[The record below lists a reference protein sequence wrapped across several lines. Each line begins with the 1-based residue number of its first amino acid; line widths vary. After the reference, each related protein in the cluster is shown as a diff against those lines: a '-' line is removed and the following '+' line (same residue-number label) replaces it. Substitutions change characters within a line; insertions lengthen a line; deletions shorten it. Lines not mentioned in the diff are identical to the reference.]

1 MSWLNEPHLQRGII
15 CDYIT
20 DSPEDYETERLA
32 EPFGSPYDSTVPRA
46 TGRVPATDDDV
57 IYAPKANPVQR
68 PNSGT
73 AAPGPNAQEYHQG
86 YLAQQFTP
94 HCPAVAQVGLIGA
107 PSSSLGAR
115 SAYNQPSI
123 EEPPTHSLR
132 LPERSTLDVSNPACD
147 HPQPSGP
154 SPNLHVPR
162 VPTVEELLEGVHVPT
177 WEQLDDA
184 SRQIKELYAL
194 RALLDPQ
201 GHQRRTHVMV
211 LPNIPSEDHRI
222 WGGPVPLVSGN
233 STVEDAMN
241 GWDSLGDLNQDRHS
255 VHSYESRSPGA
266 SRACSLYTTEH
277 GCWTPTSVLD
287 ELAIELDFGD
297 SDQDPEY
304 ANGPEDEDV
313 QHQPSLGEVPLEEL
327 INAWDRV
334 DSIMIELRVRSSVF
348 VFPDELDFIPPYGSD
363 DGPLLDRRS
372 FRNVWFVRHW
382 EFLYRLLNELVDIE
396 SMSDRMTAAIRR
408 AKVEVNCELDRVEE
422 FATKLWEQECQK
434 IEEMRLWQD
443 AFSSEYS
450 SDEYGDWPNGLPI
463 RTPGADRSSF
473 STIKI
478 AECLVKEGG
487 RLKWAMS
494 CGVTT
499 RTKRLYWTSFPA
511 PAPSPD
517 QLNRPE
523 QPAPTL
529 RTKSRAA
536 GPTPVSPEENH
547 LYYYF
552 CIDDRLLYLSFF
564 EDWGPLN
571 LAQVYRAC
579 ILIHELLQD
588 ANLKRHRIVLYS
600 SSDPRRRANSALL
613 MALYCMIVQRRTP
626 WEVFYPIAEVEF
638 MPFRDAGRG
647 RSDFHLGIQDCL
659 WGVWKAQ
666 HNHLLDMNEFSV
678 DEYEYYEK
686 VDNGD
691 WNWITPGFIA
701 FASPVDSVWIRQQKE
716 GKTKGGASALQRKLP
731 TPFMNVLEYFSER
744 NVKLV
749 VRLNN
754 ELYDK
759 AVFEERGIEHLD
771 LYFDDGTNPADDIT
785 RTFIAKSDAIIEA
798 GGAIAVHCKA
808 GLGRTGTLIGAYLI
822 YKYGFTASE
831 AIGFMRIQFMYMK
844 QLEWA
849 KWAAIDEMRRAE
861 AQRTDVLTPRT
872 PPEEIQPMT
881 TGSTNGTSA
890 SPVRSGQSIA
900 PSSPR
905 AATPPGLMSSPVING
920 SAVPVT
926 PHKARPTTPIKTD
939 APVLQPRKTP
949 AAKRAADGDEEV
961 EDEGDQLG
969 VLGVGFR
976 RVSGKREAGGDAAS
990 ASRSEGGS
998 RAKRDGGVGSSKS
1011 DSGELVCPLVP
1022 SKRAAEIEASIASAT
1037 TPPPAPKPRLIS
1049 HATTANGKPDGTSR
1063 VAQATTALRN
1073 AAARGHGASS
1083 SVSSVPGNTRRPAA
1097 PPGSP
1102 QLPKYNTRSKLPL
1115 PNAGPLG
1122 PAGNAGLKV
1131 PQKRAYVLTPP
1142 PPLPVPE
1149 KGKKPEEDKE
1159 KEDEDPEWTH
1169 GEGANAVVVPGSKL
1183 ERPNLRS
1190 VRRRRSS
1197 FSAADIVT

>member
-1 MSWLNEPHLQRGII
+1 MFLSPASGRMSQPHEPSPQQGIV

-20 DSPEDYETERLA
+20 EPPEDYETNRLA
-32 EPFGSPYDSTVPRA
+32 EPFASPYDPAVPRA
-46 TGRVPATDDDV
+46 TRSSATRILPVP
-57 IYAPKANPVQR
+57 PVQR
-68 PNSGT
+68 PNPSRLRSE
-73 AAPGPNAQEYHQG
+73 AKSLKFRQS
-86 YLAQQFTP
+86 YLAKQFGAYR
-94 HCPAVAQVGLIGA
+94 PAVEQVGLIGV
-107 PSSSLGAR
+107 PSGFSSTGPGGQD
-115 SAYNQPSI
+115 AYSHHQHSPAYPSTSPRWY
-123 EEPPTHSLR
+123 PPTTTCDRHPPYGTR
-132 LPERSTLDVSNPACD
+132 LNSQDSD
-147 HPQPSGP
+147 I
-154 SPNLHVPR
+154 
-162 VPTVEELLEGVHVPT
+162 PTTKQLLEGMYVPT
-177 WEQLDDA
+177 WDQLDVA

-201 GHQRRTHVMV
+201 GHRLRTHVAV
-211 LPNIPSEDHRI
+211 LPNVPSEEHRI
-222 WGGPVPLVSGN
+222 WGGLVPLASGN
-233 STVEDAMN
+233 SQVGGVVND
-241 GWDSLGDLNQDRHS
+241 GWDVFGDLDRDCS
-255 VHSYESRSPGA
+255 STRARAPESPVSTLWLGESRIS
-266 SRACSLYTTEH
+266 
-277 GCWTPTSVLD
+277 TPITVLD
-287 ELAIELDFGD
+287 EPLVGSSVDHQAFESDDESAHQSD
-297 SDQDPEY
+297 SDE
-304 ANGPEDEDV
+304 ALFSDV
-313 QHQPSLGEVPLEEL
+313 IE
-327 INAWDRV
+327 AWNKLD
-334 DSIMIELRVRSSVF
+334 DMMIQVRVRSDMF
-348 VFPDELDFIPPYGSD
+348 VYPAKLDFVPAYGAD
-363 DGPLLDRRS
+363 NEPIVNRRS
-372 FRNVWFVRHW
+372 LRNKAFVQYW
-382 EFLYRLLNELVDIE
+382 EFLYRSLDELNGIDALSERMVIALQHALEDVNSELEKMEGRVAVSGDG
-396 SMSDRMTAAIRR
+396 T
-408 AKVEVNCELDRVEE
+408 KEVLAQCVCER
-422 FATKLWEQECQK
+422 
-434 IEEMRLWQD
+434 
-443 AFSSEYS
+443 
-450 SDEYGDWPNGLPI
+450 
-463 RTPGADRSSF
+463 
-473 STIKI
+473 
-478 AECLVKEGG
+478 
-487 RLKWAMS
+487 
-494 CGVTT
+494 
-499 RTKRLYWTSFPA
+499 
-511 PAPSPD
+511 
-517 QLNRPE
+517 LNRPE
-523 QPAPTL
+523 QPAPAL
-529 RTKSRAA
+529 RTKARTA
-536 GPTPVSPEENH
+536 GPTPVTPEENH

-600 SSDPRRRANSALL
+600 TSDPRRRANSALL

-716 GKTKGGASALQRKLP
+716 GKNKPSGATTSALQRKLP

-759 AVFEERGIEHLD
+759 DVFEERGIEHLD

-798 GGAIAVHCKA
+798 GGAVAVHCKA

-831 AIGFMRIQFMYMK
+831 AIGFMRIVRPGSVVGPQQQFMYMK

-849 KWAAIDEMRRAE
+849 KWAAIDEIRRAE
-861 AQRTDVLTPRT
+861 AQRTEVPTPRT

-881 TGSTNGTSA
+881 TGSTNGNSA
-890 SPVRSGQSIA
+890 SPVRSGQSAA

-905 AATPPGLMSSPVING
+905 AITPPGLMSSPVISTG
-920 SAVPVT
+920 TVPIT

-949 AAKRAADGDEEV
+949 AAKRAAGGDEEV

-976 RVSGKREAGGDAAS
+976 RVSGKRVAGGDAGS

-998 RAKRDGGVGSSKS
+998 RTKRDGAIGGGSKS
-1011 DSGELVCPLVP
+1011 DSGGTRLPAGAMSVDRGKSTGVGIGRATR
-1022 SKRAAEIEASIASAT
+1022 SSTRIVAKRAAEIEASLAAPS
-1037 TPPPAPKPRLIS
+1037 PPVTSKPRLIS
-1049 HATTANGKPDGTSR
+1049 HATMPNGKPEGT
-1063 VAQATTALRN
+1063 N
-1073 AAARGHGASS
+1073 
-1083 SVSSVPGNTRRPAA
+1083 
-1097 PPGSP
+1097 
-1102 QLPKYNTRSKLPL
+1102 
-1115 PNAGPLG
+1115 
-1122 PAGNAGLKV
+1122 
-1131 PQKRAYVLTPP
+1131 
-1142 PPLPVPE
+1142 
-1149 KGKKPEEDKE
+1149 DKE
-1159 KEDEDPEWTH
+1159 QEDEDPDWTH
-1169 GEGANAVVVPGSKL
+1169 GEGANAVVMPGSKL

>member
-1 MSWLNEPHLQRGII
+1 MAPVCEPLCRF
-15 CDYIT
+15 
-20 DSPEDYETERLA
+20 S
-32 EPFGSPYDSTVPRA
+32 
-46 TGRVPATDDDV
+46 
-57 IYAPKANPVQR
+57 
-68 PNSGT
+68 
-73 AAPGPNAQEYHQG
+73 
-86 YLAQQFTP
+86 
-94 HCPAVAQVGLIGA
+94 
-107 PSSSLGAR
+107 
-115 SAYNQPSI
+115 
-123 EEPPTHSLR
+123 
-132 LPERSTLDVSNPACD
+132 
-147 HPQPSGP
+147 
-154 SPNLHVPR
+154 
-162 VPTVEELLEGVHVPT
+162 
-177 WEQLDDA
+177 
-184 SRQIKELYAL
+184 
-194 RALLDPQ
+194 
-201 GHQRRTHVMV
+201 
-211 LPNIPSEDHRI
+211 
-222 WGGPVPLVSGN
+222 
-233 STVEDAMN
+233 
-241 GWDSLGDLNQDRHS
+241 DRH
-255 VHSYESRSPGA
+255 VAPYILVLF
-266 SRACSLYTTEH
+266 SL
-277 GCWTPTSVLD
+277 
-287 ELAIELDFGD
+287 
-297 SDQDPEY
+297 
-304 ANGPEDEDV
+304 
-313 QHQPSLGEVPLEEL
+313 
-327 INAWDRV
+327 
-334 DSIMIELRVRSSVF
+334 
-348 VFPDELDFIPPYGSD
+348 
-363 DGPLLDRRS
+363 
-372 FRNVWFVRHW
+372 
-382 EFLYRLLNELVDIE
+382 
-396 SMSDRMTAAIRR
+396 
-408 AKVEVNCELDRVEE
+408 
-422 FATKLWEQECQK
+422 
-434 IEEMRLWQD
+434 
-443 AFSSEYS
+443 
-450 SDEYGDWPNGLPI
+450 
-463 RTPGADRSSF
+463 
-473 STIKI
+473 
-478 AECLVKEGG
+478 CL
-487 RLKWAMS
+487 
-494 CGVTT
+494 C
-499 RTKRLYWTSFPA
+499 RLYWTSFPA

-523 QPAPTL
+523 QPAPAL
-529 RTKSRAA
+529 RTKARTA
-536 GPTPVSPEENH
+536 GPTPVTPEENH

-600 SSDPRRRANSALL
+600 TSDPRRRANSALL

-716 GKTKGGASALQRKLP
+716 GKNKPSGATTSALQRKLP

-759 AVFEERGIEHLD
+759 DVFEERGIEHLD

-798 GGAIAVHCKA
+798 GGAVAVHCKA

-849 KWAAIDEMRRAE
+849 KWAAIDEIRRAE
-861 AQRTDVLTPRT
+861 AQRTEVPTPRT

-881 TGSTNGTSA
+881 TGSTNGNSA
-890 SPVRSGQSIA
+890 SPARSGQSAA

-905 AATPPGLMSSPVING
+905 AITPPGLMSSPVISTG
-920 SAVPVT
+920 TVPIT

-949 AAKRAADGDEEV
+949 AAKRAAGGDEEV

-976 RVSGKREAGGDAAS
+976 RVSGKRVAGGDAGS

-998 RAKRDGGVGSSKS
+998 RTKRDGAIGGGSKS
-1011 DSGELVCPLVP
+1011 DSGGTRLPAGAMSVDRGKSTGVGIGRATR
-1022 SKRAAEIEASIASAT
+1022 SSTRIVAKRAAEIEASLAAPS
-1037 TPPPAPKPRLIS
+1037 PPVTSKPRLIS
-1049 HATTANGKPDGTSR
+1049 HATMPNGKPEGTSR
-1063 VAQATTALRN
+1063 VIQAAAALRN
-1073 AAARGHGASS
+1073 AATRGHGASS
-1083 SVSSVPGNTRRPAA
+1083 SVSSVPGNTRRPAV
-1097 PPGSP
+1097 PGSP

-1115 PNAGPLG
+1115 PSPSALG
-1122 PAGNAGLKV
+1122 HGGNNGLKMS
-1131 PQKRAYVLTPP
+1131 QKRAYALNPP
-1142 PPLPVPE
+1142 PPLPMPSIGE
-1149 KGKKPEEDKE
+1149 KGKKQDDDKE
-1159 KEDEDPEWTH
+1159 QEDEDPDWTH
-1169 GEGANAVVVPGSKL
+1169 GEGANAVVMPGSKL

>member
-1 MSWLNEPHLQRGII
+1 MAPVCEPLCRF
-15 CDYIT
+15 
-20 DSPEDYETERLA
+20 S
-32 EPFGSPYDSTVPRA
+32 
-46 TGRVPATDDDV
+46 
-57 IYAPKANPVQR
+57 
-68 PNSGT
+68 
-73 AAPGPNAQEYHQG
+73 
-86 YLAQQFTP
+86 
-94 HCPAVAQVGLIGA
+94 
-107 PSSSLGAR
+107 
-115 SAYNQPSI
+115 
-123 EEPPTHSLR
+123 
-132 LPERSTLDVSNPACD
+132 
-147 HPQPSGP
+147 
-154 SPNLHVPR
+154 
-162 VPTVEELLEGVHVPT
+162 
-177 WEQLDDA
+177 
-184 SRQIKELYAL
+184 
-194 RALLDPQ
+194 
-201 GHQRRTHVMV
+201 
-211 LPNIPSEDHRI
+211 
-222 WGGPVPLVSGN
+222 
-233 STVEDAMN
+233 
-241 GWDSLGDLNQDRHS
+241 DRH
-255 VHSYESRSPGA
+255 VAPYILVLF
-266 SRACSLYTTEH
+266 SL
-277 GCWTPTSVLD
+277 
-287 ELAIELDFGD
+287 
-297 SDQDPEY
+297 
-304 ANGPEDEDV
+304 
-313 QHQPSLGEVPLEEL
+313 
-327 INAWDRV
+327 
-334 DSIMIELRVRSSVF
+334 
-348 VFPDELDFIPPYGSD
+348 
-363 DGPLLDRRS
+363 
-372 FRNVWFVRHW
+372 
-382 EFLYRLLNELVDIE
+382 
-396 SMSDRMTAAIRR
+396 
-408 AKVEVNCELDRVEE
+408 
-422 FATKLWEQECQK
+422 
-434 IEEMRLWQD
+434 
-443 AFSSEYS
+443 
-450 SDEYGDWPNGLPI
+450 
-463 RTPGADRSSF
+463 
-473 STIKI
+473 
-478 AECLVKEGG
+478 CL
-487 RLKWAMS
+487 
-494 CGVTT
+494 C
-499 RTKRLYWTSFPA
+499 RLYWTSFPA

-523 QPAPTL
+523 QPAPAL
-529 RTKSRAA
+529 RTKARTA
-536 GPTPVSPEENH
+536 GPTPVTPEENH

-600 SSDPRRRANSALL
+600 TSDPRRRANSALL

-716 GKTKGGASALQRKLP
+716 GKNKPSGATTSALQRKLP

-759 AVFEERGIEHLD
+759 DVFEERGIEHLD

-798 GGAIAVHCKA
+798 GGAVAVHCKA

-849 KWAAIDEMRRAE
+849 KWAAIDEIRRAE
-861 AQRTDVLTPRT
+861 AQRTEVPTPRT

-881 TGSTNGTSA
+881 TGSTNGNSA
-890 SPVRSGQSIA
+890 SPVRSGQSAA

-905 AATPPGLMSSPVING
+905 AITPPGLMSSPVISTG
-920 SAVPVT
+920 TVPIT

-949 AAKRAADGDEEV
+949 AAKRAAGGDEEV

-976 RVSGKREAGGDAAS
+976 RVSGKRVAGGDAGS

-998 RAKRDGGVGSSKS
+998 RTKRDGAIGGGSKS
-1011 DSGELVCPLVP
+1011 DSGGTRLPAGAMSVDRGKSTGVGIGRATR
-1022 SKRAAEIEASIASAT
+1022 SSTRIVAKRAAEIEASLAAPS
-1037 TPPPAPKPRLIS
+1037 PPVTSKPRLIS
-1049 HATTANGKPDGTSR
+1049 HATMPNGKPEGTSR
-1063 VAQATTALRN
+1063 VIQAAAALRN
-1073 AAARGHGASS
+1073 AATRGHGASS
-1083 SVSSVPGNTRRPAA
+1083 SVSSVPGNTRRPAV
-1097 PPGSP
+1097 PGSP

-1115 PNAGPLG
+1115 PSPSALG
-1122 PAGNAGLKV
+1122 HGGNNSLKMS
-1131 PQKRAYVLTPP
+1131 QKRAYALNPP
-1142 PPLPVPE
+1142 PPLPMPSIGE
-1149 KGKKPEEDKE
+1149 KGKKQDDDKE
-1159 KEDEDPEWTH
+1159 QEDEDPDWTH
-1169 GEGANAVVVPGSKL
+1169 GEGANAVVMPGSKL

>member
-1 MSWLNEPHLQRGII
+1 MAQAQAPVAR
-15 CDYIT
+15 
-20 DSPEDYETERLA
+20 
-32 EPFGSPYDSTVPRA
+32 RA
-46 TGRVPATDDDV
+46 HMYLP
-57 IYAPKANPVQR
+57 
-68 PNSGT
+68 PN
-73 AAPGPNAQEYHQG
+73 NYWKE
-86 YLAQQFTP
+86 FT
-94 HCPAVAQVGLIGA
+94 
-107 PSSSLGAR
+107 
-115 SAYNQPSI
+115 
-123 EEPPTHSLR
+123 
-132 LPERSTLDVSNPACD
+132 
-147 HPQPSGP
+147 
-154 SPNLHVPR
+154 
-162 VPTVEELLEGVHVPT
+162 
-177 WEQLDDA
+177 
-184 SRQIKELYAL
+184 QIKELYAL
-194 RALLDPQ
+194 RALLDPH
-201 GHQRRTHVMV
+201 GHRLRTHVPV
-211 LPNIPSEDHRI
+211 LPNIPSEEHRI
-222 WGGPVPLVSGN
+222 WGGPVPLASGN
-233 STVEDAMN
+233 LQARD
-241 GWDSLGDLNQDRHS
+241 GWDVFGDFSRGFSSARPNETRTP
-255 VHSYESRSPGA
+255 ESP
-266 SRACSLYTTEH
+266 LV
-277 GCWTPTSVLD
+277 TPLWLD
-287 ELAIELDFGD
+287 EFRIPTPETVSNESIAESLIDYQYLE
-297 SDQDPEY
+297 SD
-304 ANGPEDEDV
+304 DESD
-313 QHQPSLGEVPLEEL
+313 
-327 INAWDRV
+327 D
-334 DSIMIELRVRSSVF
+334 SSVQDQPGPGEAPLDAVVEAWNKLDDIVIDVRARSNEF
-348 VFPDELDFIPPYGSD
+348 VFPSKLDFIPAYGTENE
-363 DGPLLDRRS
+363 PLVNRQSL
-372 FRNVWFVRHW
+372 RNRAFIRHW
-382 EFLYRLLNELVDIE
+382 EFLYHSLDKLNDMEPLT
-396 SMSDRMTAAIRR
+396 DRMAIGLRR
-408 AKVEVNCELDRVEE
+408 AVDEVNCELDKVEG
-422 FATKLWEQECQK
+422 FAAKLWKKECRAEK
-434 IEEMRLWQD
+434 RKRFGRGV
-443 AFSSEYS
+443 FSSE
-450 SDEYGDWPNGLPI
+450 
-463 RTPGADRSSF
+463 
-473 STIKI
+473 
-478 AECLVKEGG
+478 
-487 RLKWAMS
+487 
-494 CGVTT
+494 
-499 RTKRLYWTSFPA
+499 LYWTSFPA

-523 QPAPTL
+523 QPAPAL
-529 RTKSRAA
+529 RTKGRTA
-536 GPTPVSPEENH
+536 GTTPVSPEESH

-716 GKTKGGASALQRKLP
+716 GKTKPGGATSSALQRKLP

-785 RTFIAKSDAIIEA
+785 RTFIEKSDAIIEA

-831 AIGFMRIQFMYMK
+831 AIGFMRIVRPGSVVGPQQQFMYMK

-849 KWAAIDEMRRAE
+849 KWAAIDEIRRTE
-861 AQRTDVLTPRT
+861 AQRTEVPTPRT

-881 TGSTNGTSA
+881 TGSTNGSSA
-890 SPVRSGQSIA
+890 SPVRSGHSAAQ
-900 PSSPR
+900 SSPR
-905 AATPPGLMSSPVING
+905 VATPPGLMSSPVITTG
-920 SAVPVT
+920 TVPVT

-949 AAKRAADGDEEV
+949 AAKRAAGGDEEV

-976 RVSGKREAGGDAAS
+976 RVSGKRTAGGDAAS

-998 RAKRDGGVGSSKS
+998 RPRRDGGVGGSSKS
-1011 DSGELVCPLVP
+1011 DSGGTRVP
-1022 SKRAAEIEASIASAT
+1022 AGAMSVDRGKSTGVGLGRATRSSTRMVAKRAAEIEATLASASSPT
-1037 TPPPAPKPRLIS
+1037 TAPKPRLLS
-1049 HATTANGKPDGTSR
+1049 HATTANGKPEGTSR
-1063 VAQATTALRN
+1063 VIQAAAALRN
-1073 AAARGHGASS
+1073 AATRGHTTSS

-1115 PNAGPLG
+1115 PSAGTLG
-1122 PAGNAGLKV
+1122 PGGNNNLKL

-1142 PPLPVPE
+1142 PPLPMPSAE
-1149 KGKKPEEDKE
+1149 KGKKSEEEKE

-1169 GEGANAVVVPGSKL
+1169 GEGANAVVVPGSNL

>member
-1 MSWLNEPHLQRGII
+1 MAPVCEPLCR
-15 CDYIT
+15 
-20 DSPEDYETERLA
+20 
-32 EPFGSPYDSTVPRA
+32 F
-46 TGRVPATDDDV
+46 
-57 IYAPKANPVQR
+57 
-68 PNSGT
+68 
-73 AAPGPNAQEYHQG
+73 
-86 YLAQQFTP
+86 
-94 HCPAVAQVGLIGA
+94 
-107 PSSSLGAR
+107 
-115 SAYNQPSI
+115 
-123 EEPPTHSLR
+123 
-132 LPERSTLDVSNPACD
+132 
-147 HPQPSGP
+147 
-154 SPNLHVPR
+154 
-162 VPTVEELLEGVHVPT
+162 
-177 WEQLDDA
+177 
-184 SRQIKELYAL
+184 
-194 RALLDPQ
+194 
-201 GHQRRTHVMV
+201 
-211 LPNIPSEDHRI
+211 
-222 WGGPVPLVSGN
+222 
-233 STVEDAMN
+233 
-241 GWDSLGDLNQDRHS
+241 
-255 VHSYESRSPGA
+255 
-266 SRACSLYTTEH
+266 
-277 GCWTPTSVLD
+277 
-287 ELAIELDFGD
+287 
-297 SDQDPEY
+297 SD
-304 ANGPEDEDV
+304 
-313 QHQPSLGEVPLEEL
+313 
-327 INAWDRV
+327 
-334 DSIMIELRVRSSVF
+334 
-348 VFPDELDFIPPYGSD
+348 
-363 DGPLLDRRS
+363 
-372 FRNVWFVRHW
+372 
-382 EFLYRLLNELVDIE
+382 
-396 SMSDRMTAAIRR
+396 
-408 AKVEVNCELDRVEE
+408 
-422 FATKLWEQECQK
+422 
-434 IEEMRLWQD
+434 
-443 AFSSEYS
+443 
-450 SDEYGDWPNGLPI
+450 
-463 RTPGADRSSF
+463 
-473 STIKI
+473 
-478 AECLVKEGG
+478 
-487 RLKWAMS
+487 
-494 CGVTT
+494 
-499 RTKRLYWTSFPA
+499 RLYWTSFPV

-523 QPAPTL
+523 QPAPAL
-529 RTKSRAA
+529 RAKSRAA
-536 GPTPVSPEENH
+536 GATPVSPEESH

-716 GKTKGGASALQRKLP
+716 GKNKPGGATTSALQRKLP

-798 GGAIAVHCKA
+798 GGAVAVHCKA

-831 AIGFMRIQFMYMK
+831 AIGFMRIVRPGSVVGPQQQFMYMK

-849 KWAAIDEMRRAE
+849 KWAAIDEIRRAE
-861 AQRTDVLTPRT
+861 AQRVEVLTPRT

-890 SPVRSGQSIA
+890 SLVRSGQSVA

-905 AATPPGLMSSPVING
+905 TTTPPGLLSSPVITAG
-920 SAVPVT
+920 TVPVT
-926 PHKARPTTPIKTD
+926 PHKTRPTTPIKTD

-949 AAKRAADGDEEV
+949 AAKRAAAGDEEV

-976 RVSGKREAGGDAAS
+976 RVSGKRSAGGDAAS
-990 ASRSEGGS
+990 ASRSEAGS
-998 RAKRDGGVGSSKS
+998 RPKRDGGVGSSSKS
-1011 DSGELVCPLVP
+1011 DSGATRVP
-1022 SKRAAEIEASIASAT
+1022 AGAMSVDRGKSTGVGIGRATRSSTRMVAKRAAEIEASLASST
-1037 TPPPAPKPRLIS
+1037 SSSPIAPKPRLIS
-1049 HATTANGKPDGTSR
+1049 HATTANGKPEGTSR
-1063 VAQATTALRN
+1063 VVQATAALRS
-1073 AAARGHGASS
+1073 AATRGHVPSS
-1083 SVSSVPGNTRRPAA
+1083 SVSSVPGNTRRPMA

-1115 PNAGPLG
+1115 PSVGPLA
-1122 PAGNAGLKV
+1122 PAGNGNLKV
-1131 PQKRAYVLTPP
+1131 AQKRGYVLTPP
-1142 PPLPVPE
+1142 PPLPMPVAE